1 MGINHL
7 SGRTGGREGTDGRST
22 LFMVGKRN
30 DSKCYI
36 RSKDSDSHK
45 IGKINKNM
53 NSTYAGMQRKIV
65 LYSPSILLLNQPSLK
80 ME

>member
-1 MGINHL
+1 VGINHL

-36 RSKDSDSHK
+36 RAKDSDSHK
-45 IGKINKNM
+45 IGIINKNM
-53 NSTYAGMQRKIV
+53 NSTYHAKKDCTLLSFDTHAKPTVPRDGMI
-65 LYSPSILLLNQPSLK
+65 
-80 ME
+80 